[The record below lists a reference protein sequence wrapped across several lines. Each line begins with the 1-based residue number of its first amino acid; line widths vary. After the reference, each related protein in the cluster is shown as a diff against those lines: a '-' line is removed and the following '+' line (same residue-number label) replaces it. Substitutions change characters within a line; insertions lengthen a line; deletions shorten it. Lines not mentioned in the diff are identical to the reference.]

1 MTLCEFCRAGKTI
14 SVYEVAKESVHC
26 NSLKLDSTKVTKM
39 PFMTIF
45 MCFETTFRHFVDE
58 LKMCLIALKI
68 DKKLKKINLKKNWEF
83 FGNSG
88 NFPKNSG
95 FFPSFYFF
103 TIFLG
108 DRIDQKIGKIQ
119 TL

>member
-58 LKMCLIALKI
+58 LKMWLIAQKI
-68 DKKLKKINLKKNWEF
+68 DKKLKKNNLKKN
-83 FGNSG
+83 G
-88 NFPKNSG
+88 NFLETREISPKTRDFSRVFIFSP
-95 FFPSFYFF
+95 FF
-103 TIFLG
+103 
-108 DRIDQKIGKIQ
+108 
-119 TL
+119 